1 MRIAWLLISFS
12 TVLLWNATAR
22 AELDLAIDSKLEV
35 SGVTDVAGLVA
46 EATEGRAALRDN
58 DPDTAWTPPE
68 GDSAWIELDLSS
80 DGRDIRLELDR
91 VEIDWGEHWARTVT
105 LSGGPDRYTQTVL
118 SSLTVSD
125 PTSAVLTPTAT
136 LNSVRY
142 LRVVLEGSG
151 VSVARLSVFAK
162 TAPLLGLIS
171 APTINGKE
179 GILEVNWDAIDGAHH
194 YEVERNESEGAIVHL
209 FNSTSPKA
217 FDRPINAGNVTYRVR
232 GIDYNGEAGEWSS
245 AVSVTGYDPNRP
257 QQVSMSGVVEGYYGH
272 PWSHRKRLEIIRWM
286 GVWGLNTY
294 VYAPKNDKKHRDQWR
309 GLYDESELDRFA
321 ELAETGTEAGVNV
334 IYGISPGKDIDPLL
348 ANDFSALTAKLSQ
361 LISIGI
367 THFALLMDDISVSIN
382 ATSGANQAA
391 LVNNLAT
398 WLENKLGS
406 VDLLFVPTVYSGTAG
421 SFDQNEIDYLQ
432 ALQGI
437 QPGIPI
443 GWTGQGTFDAEIT
456 AEEVISFREL
466 VEHPVW
472 IWDNYPVNDFDLGL
486 GMYLAPIEGRSP
498 AMLDEIAGILCNPM
512 IEGIASLFAISS
524 YAELL
529 NDPQNYG
536 TSTRGA
542 EKIRMALDPMGDGE
556 SLWKLQ
562 DLFSENIKLFPER
575 ESLSELSENIDTL
588 LTALD
593 LKSES
598 EIAEIHRVI
607 MEDLLE
613 LLNMADDL
621 AFNLPSRDLSDE
633 LALRMEKLKA
643 KTYGAHLAIQ
653 LLQAELYGVRD
664 SFSKAENR
672 LETMQQGY
680 YTLLYPIA
688 ENSLGHLIEVA
699 SGEERTPLAARFLGQ
714 ADFTPMVNEPLGMAR
729 QGQEWTFD
737 AGFRMPTE
745 LEWSVDT
752 SPDIDAQVDDNG
764 LVSLLANKN
773 EEPSTSQRMHHW
785 VHLAA
790 SQGDSVQHEIFELEI
805 TPALAEEATPG
816 LELSTELQDVDG
828 VAALLQNGEVM
839 PDLASST
846 YSRQSLA
853 GVWKKRR
860 MCLDHRLTFQART
873 AETLRLLAAE
883 SGGAILPEY
892 DDTEWEEIQLPSV
905 ENHLAPSE
913 HPSGAEK
920 YWEGV
925 WYRREVSAPTGAKR
939 VRLVMISA
947 GYIVDVWANGL
958 YLGHHEGASTPFLLP
973 LPYSLADQG
982 SIVLTLR
989 VDNPEPGYFAGMLP
1003 YRGDTE
1009 RLAYAGV
1016 MHDLYWEYLPSD
1028 KRAVLAAVHVIPESA
1043 FGSLRV
1049 EAIVEGL
1056 GSSDFTG
1063 KIEVEVFEMD
1073 ERADGY
1079 WENAPLSTLLVQDMV
1094 MGLDDE
1100 MDIDVRAGKLSGI
1113 SMQAIARGSQDWSP
1127 LDPETYVA
1135 RVNLR
1140 TQSGGLLDRA
1150 YIQTGFRTVAVV
1162 EDGQFEFNDSVAFLP
1177 GIGRVE
1183 DSPESGCSMSWNQ
1196 LRRDLSL
1203 IRENGALLMN
1213 GGLAPN
1219 HPQTPILADRL
1230 GLTMVSGIA
1239 AWGLDQTAYQAQLE
1253 RPLALQM
1260 WREMIFSRRNRP
1272 SVIFWNLC
1280 TRCESVSGE
1289 NGTAAFI
1296 RSLADDMQ
1304 THYPDGRLLSVTL
1317 AADEENLDDSGLD
1330 LADIAGLSALTDWS
1344 EDEVESQSLT
1354 AIETLRERFP
1364 EKPVLLAEFGTQSEY
1379 DGSGMGNQ
1387 VSIAENSWN
1396 AVLAH
1401 SQVNPDRII
1410 VKDGYLMGAVWK
1422 SMFDWYDN
1430 EQGLRTDGLYY
1441 MDRQLAK
1448 PSAETIRTLYAPFQR
1463 RAYSSGTGG
1472 DYDFK
1477 GSDGCRQMNQ
1487 TQNGFW
1493 LLLLLLLALHRFGRR
1508 NPENN

>member
-1 MRIAWLLISFS
+1 MRIALLLISFS
-12 TVLLWNATAR
+12 TILLWSTVAQ

-35 SGVTDVAGLVA
+35 SGVANVAGLVA
-46 EATEGRAALRDN
+46 EATEGRTALRDD

-80 DGRDIRLELDR
+80 DGRDIRLEIDR
-91 VEIDWGEHWARTVT
+91 VEIDWGERWARTVT
-105 LSGGPDRYTQTVL
+105 LSGGPDRFTQTVL

-125 PTSAVLTPTAT
+125 PTSAVLTPTTT

-162 TAPLLGLIS
+162 TVPSLGSIS
-171 APTINGKE
+171 SPTINGKE
-179 GILEVNWDAIDGAHH
+179 GILEMNWDAIDGAHH
-194 YEVERNESEGAIVHL
+194 YEVERSESDGTLVHL
-209 FNSTSPKA
+209 FNTTNPKA
-217 FDRPINAGNVTYRVR
+217 FDRPVNAGDVSYRVR
-232 GIDYNGEAGEWSS
+232 GIDYNGEAGEWSPI
-245 AVSVTGYDPNRP
+245 VSVTNYDPKRS
-257 QQVSMSGVVEGYYGH
+257 QQVSMGGVVEGYYGH

-294 VYAPKNDKKHRDQWR
+294 IYAPKNDKKHRDQWR
-309 GLYDESELDRFA
+309 DLYDDSELTRFE
-321 ELAETGTEAGVNV
+321 ELAQAGIKSGVNV
-334 IYGISPGKDIDPLL
+334 IYGISPGNDIDPLL
-348 ANDFSALTAKLSQ
+348 SDDFSALTAKLTQ
-361 LISIGI
+361 LTSAGI

-382 ATSGANQAA
+382 ATSGANQAT

-398 WLENKLGS
+398 WLESEQGATN
-406 VDLLFVPTVYSGTAG
+406 LLFVPTVYSGTAG
-421 SFDQNEIDYLQ
+421 SFDQDEIDYLQ
-432 ALQGI
+432 ALQNI
-437 QPGIPI
+437 QADIPI
-443 GWTGQGTFDAEIT
+443 GWTGQGTFDVEIT
-456 AEEVISFREL
+456 ADEVISFREL
-466 VEHPVW
+466 VGHPVW
-472 IWDNYPVNDFDLGL
+472 LWDNYPVNDFDLGL

-512 IEGIASLFAISS
+512 IEGMASLFAISS

-529 NDPQNYG
+529 EDPQNYS
-536 TSTRGA
+536 TSTMGA

-575 ESLSELSENIDTL
+575 ESLPELSDNIDTL

-593 LKSES
+593 LKNES
-598 EIAEIHRVI
+598 EIADIHQVV
-607 MEDLLE
+607 MEDILA
-613 LLNMADDL
+613 LLNMADDISL
-621 AFNLPSRDLSDE
+621 NLPSRDLADE
-633 LALRMEKLKA
+633 LALRLEKLKA
-643 KTYGAHLAIQ
+643 KAYGAHLAIQ

-672 LETMQQGY
+672 LELLKQGH
-680 YTLLYPIA
+680 YTLLYPVA
-688 ENSLGHLIEVA
+688 EDSLGYLIEVA
-699 SGEERTPLAARFLGQ
+699 SGEERTPLTARFSGQ
-714 ADFTPMVNEPLGMAR
+714 ADFAPMVNVPLSMAR
-729 QGQEWTFD
+729 QGQKWTFD
-737 AGFRMPTE
+737 AGFRMPTD

-752 SPDIDAQVDDNG
+752 SSDIDAQVNAHG
-764 LVSLLANKN
+764 LVSLLANKA
-773 EEPSTSQRMHHW
+773 EEPSASQRMHHW
-785 VHLAA
+785 VHLTA
-790 SQGDSVQHEIFELEI
+790 SQADSVQHEIFELEI
-805 TPALAEEATPG
+805 TPALADEATPG

-846 YSRQSLA
+846 YSRQNLS

-873 AETLRLLAAE
+873 AENLRLLAAE
-883 SGGAILPEY
+883 SGGAILPEF
-892 DDTEWEEIQLPSV
+892 DDTDWEEISLPSV
-905 ENHLAPSE
+905 ENRLAPSE

-925 WYRREVSAPTGAKR
+925 WYRREVSVPTGAKR
-939 VRLVMISA
+939 VRLVMLSA

-958 YLGHHEGASTPFLLP
+958 YLGHHEGASTPILLP
-973 LPYSLADQG
+973 LPSSLTDQG

-1003 YRGDTE
+1003 YLADTE
-1009 RLAYAGV
+1009 RMAYTGV

-1028 KRAVLAAVHVIPESA
+1028 KRAVLASVHVIPESP

-1100 MDIDVRAGKLSGI
+1100 MDIQVRAGKLSGI

-1140 TQSGGLLDRA
+1140 TESGGLLDRA
-1150 YIQTGFRTVAVV
+1150 YIQTGFRTATVV
-1162 EDGQFEFNDSVAFLP
+1162 EGGQFEFNDSITFLP

-1183 DSPESGCSMSWNQ
+1183 DSVESGCSMSWNQ

-1213 GGLAPN
+1213 SSLAPN
-1219 HPQTPILADRL
+1219 HPQTSILADRF
-1230 GLTMVSGIA
+1230 GLTMVSGIP
-1239 AWGLDQTAYQAQLE
+1239 AWGLDQAAYQAQLE

-1272 SVIFWNLC
+1272 SIILWNLC
-1280 TRCESVSGE
+1280 TRCESVSGD
-1289 NGTAAFI
+1289 NGTEAFI
-1296 RSLADDMQ
+1296 GSLVDDMQ
-1304 THYPDGRLLSVTL
+1304 AHYPDGRLLSVTI
-1317 AADEENLDDSGLD
+1317 AADEQNLDDSGLEK
-1330 LADIAGLSALTDWS
+1330 ADITSLAALTDWS
-1344 EDEVESQSLT
+1344 EDEVESKSLT

-1364 EKPVLLAEFGTQSEY
+1364 EKPVFLAEFGTQSEY
-1379 DGSGMGNQ
+1379 DGSGIGNQ
-1387 VSIAENSWN
+1387 VNVAENSWN

-1401 SQVNPDRII
+1401 SQVDSERII

-1422 SMFDWYDN
+1422 GMFDWYDN

-1441 MDRQLAK
+1441 MNRQLAK
-1448 PSAETIRTLYAPFQR
+1448 PSAETIRALYVPFQL

-1487 TQNGFW
+1487 PPNAFW
-1493 LLLLLLLALHRFGRR
+1493 LMLLLLLALHRFWRR
-1508 NPENN
+1508 NPDNN